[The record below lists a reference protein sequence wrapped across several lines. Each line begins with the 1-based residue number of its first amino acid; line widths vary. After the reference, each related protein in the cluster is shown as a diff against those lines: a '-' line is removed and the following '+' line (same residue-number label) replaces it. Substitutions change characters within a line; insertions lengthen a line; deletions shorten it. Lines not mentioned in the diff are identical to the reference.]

1 MSFFN
6 FGKKRQD
13 KQPEPTKNSRSSKW
27 NDPEYLKKLNT
38 ALENNPG
45 KSAVKIICDTDR
57 EVAEKKATT
66 KPGVT
71 GSDHKHRRK
80 PRYLTVQSQNHD
92 TAGRTRTV
100 RNNQPFFVSTSL
112 Q

>member
-45 KSAVKIICDTDR
+45 IGSKNNFRYRSGSR
-57 EVAEKKATT
+57 RKKATT

-92 TAGRTRTV
+92 TTGRTRTV